1 MKRYVF
7 TMLVTAA
14 SVLAASSQETTY
26 RILHECDTTVKAK
39 IEGISLGS
47 RDVHY
52 IIYDYPSK
60 DGDGNDATVSG
71 IIMVPSDV
79 VDGSVPCDGI
89 ILYNHFTIGSPSQAP
104 SQGELEVES
113 GLLAN
118 PLKPNYI
125 IVSCD
130 YVGYGSSIDRKVVY
144 LTGDT
149 NARNSLDGLVAARK
163 MLTDKNIPLGKYQF
177 NIGYS
182 QGGTESMYVAKL
194 RDQEYKDKGI
204 TFDKTFSGGGMLDCE
219 KAYSEFVKLDK
230 CGSWKDVVG
239 FIVSVN
245 ENCKLGIKYSELF
258 KEPLASNIAEYIV
271 KKDKSVLSKG
281 IDYSVDSLHQFIQ
294 PAYLDLKSDEAK
306 ALTAKLAEIKI
317 TNGWEPDITQNYFIE
332 HSRHDNYVPIQSSR
346 AMITW
351 MKKNG
356 FKPSLVPGKSQLQTN
371 TLVFKL
377 NHQISAAVWF
387 VQTMAAIQYWPVVY
401 YEGEQNRYFHDLV
414 HDMNL
419 MKFIK
424 TIEGLGID
432 LRSLVRTLSSSSSFN
447 EELAE
452 GLADGSIDPDGSVSQ
467 LSNPRRASFFEI
479 LGKLSDVLAKVD
491 LTLEDAYEMLDD
503 AGISILDVKEAID
516 YLTSSPSAEAQDVAD
531 LSENIEAPVYLLRL
545 YEQTLAN
552 WLLLGGIDVKY
563 DLWGWN

>member
-1 MKRYVF
+1 
-7 TMLVTAA
+7 
-14 SVLAASSQETTY
+14 
-26 RILHECDTTVKAK
+26 
-39 IEGISLGS
+39 
-47 RDVHY
+47 
-52 IIYDYPSK
+52 
-60 DGDGNDATVSG
+60 
-71 IIMVPSDV
+71 
-79 VDGSVPCDGI
+79 
-89 ILYNHFTIGSPSQAP
+89 
-104 SQGELEVES
+104 
-113 GLLAN
+113 
-118 PLKPNYI
+118 
-125 IVSCD
+125 
-130 YVGYGSSIDRKVVY
+130 
-144 LTGDT
+144 
-149 NARNSLDGLVAARK
+149 
-163 MLTDKNIPLGKYQF
+163 
-177 NIGYS
+177 
-182 QGGTESMYVAKL
+182 
-194 RDQEYKDKGI
+194 
-204 TFDKTFSGGGMLDCE
+204 MLDCE

-245 ENCKLGIKYSELF
+245 ENCKLGIKYSDLF

-317 TNGWEPDITQNYFIE
+317 TNGWEPDVTQNYFIE

-531 LSENIEAPVYLLRL
+531 LSENIEVPVYLLRL